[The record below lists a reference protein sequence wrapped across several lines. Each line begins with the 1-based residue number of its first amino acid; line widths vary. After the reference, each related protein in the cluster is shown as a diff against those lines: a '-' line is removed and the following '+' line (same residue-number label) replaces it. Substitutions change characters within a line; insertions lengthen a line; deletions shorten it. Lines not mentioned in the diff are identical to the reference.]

1 MAVPGAAETIERF
14 YRIADDMNVLLG
26 AVLSIKNWAYKRTS
40 KRVTET
46 EIIISALSQS
56 ILD

>member
-26 AVLSIKNWAYKRTS
+26 AVLSIKN
-40 KRVTET
+40 
-46 EIIISALSQS
+46 
-56 ILD
+56 